1 MCYYVVCK
9 EQTSLAEIKEMEG
22 NLCLSAFKKLK
33 LVNCNNKI
41 WKKMMYK
48 AFIKAKK

>member
-1 MCYYVVCK
+1 
-9 EQTSLAEIKEMEG
+9 MEG